1 MAHIGKQRA
10 LQLGGW
16 HVNNYFVYFDLIS
29 HHLFRYLHFYPSDC
43 EAQAKAKIS
52 RNAYTELTPLERF
65 SFSLP
70 AFQSQP
76 HVYTAVM

>member
-1 MAHIGKQRA
+1 MAAIGIQRA
-10 LQLGGW
+10 QQLGRW
-16 HVNNYFVYFDLIS
+16 HVNDYFVYFDLIL

-43 EAQAKAKIS
+43 EAQGKAKIS
-52 RNAYTELTPLERF
+52 RNAYTELTPLDRF
-65 SFSLP
+65 SFSLL